1 MKSLD
6 KKVKDLIKIY
16 EKTIDTTPKPTTVV
30 IWTMVKALRDHWDM
44 MINMTKKQDEEE
56 WAIKA

>member
-16 EKTIDTTPKPTTVV
+16 EKTIDITPKPTTVV

-44 MINMTKKQDEEE
+44 MINMTKKQDKEE